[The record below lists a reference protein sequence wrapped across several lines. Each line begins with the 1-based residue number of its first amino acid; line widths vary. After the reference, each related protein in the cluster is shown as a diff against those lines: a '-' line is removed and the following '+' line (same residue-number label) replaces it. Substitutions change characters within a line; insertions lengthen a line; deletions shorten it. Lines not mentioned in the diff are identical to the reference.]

1 MIIVMNH
8 DGTREV
14 PLTRV
19 DQMSS
24 ADNAAQLLWESVH
37 AAAKVHGGAAF
48 LFTPSDRAHLDG
60 GWAVV
65 WNNGP
70 AQWAQAYVVGEGAD
84 AREFVATA
92 EDDFTV
98 VFRDTD

>member
-8 DGTREV
+8 DGTQEV

-19 DQMSS
+19 DQMAS

-37 AAAKVHGGAAF
+37 GAAKVHGGAAF
-48 LFTPSDRAHLDG
+48 LFTPEDRDGRG
-60 GWAVV
+60 GWAVN
-65 WNNGP
+65 WHRGP

-84 AREFVATA
+84 AREFVAMA